1 MFNSIPGLH
10 PWDASGI
17 LTLPTS
23 HGSPDRTRCSL
34 SSKTSRLTTT
44 GLNKRQRLPLGLVIS
59 FTFFPPTDFKTEEE
73 LLSHIHEN
81 YQKTVAAGDTML
93 YSCARNT
100 VSNIKAF
107 LKSKGTKEVEEASLE
122 VVVCHNYVAYL
133 LGLAHVSW
141 KMSLT
146 QCTF

>member
-1 MFNSIPGLH
+1 
-10 PWDASGI
+10 
-17 LTLPTS
+17 
-23 HGSPDRTRCSL
+23 
-34 SSKTSRLTTT
+34 
-44 GLNKRQRLPLGLVIS
+44 
-59 FTFFPPTDFKTEEE
+59 
-73 LLSHIHEN
+73 
-81 YQKTVAAGDTML
+81 ML

-141 KMSLT
+141 KMSLM